1 MKKILI
7 IGAGEAG
14 EMVVKEII
22 NHPETGYEIVG
33 LIDDDL
39 KKQGRLIYRNP
50 VLGQRKDIVQIVKE
64 KRISEIIIAIP
75 SAPGH
80 VIREIVASCEK
91 AKVAFKIV
99 PGIWEIISG
108 DVHLSQ
114 IREVKAEDL
123 LGRETVKVDLEKIS
137 SYLSHRRVLV
147 TGAGGSIGSELCRQI
162 AGFNPSSLLLLDHAE
177 NSLYF
182 LEIELREK
190 GLSFQII
197 PKIANICDKE
207 RLSQIFRE
215 YHPEVI
221 FHAAAHKHVPLMEA
235 NPSEAIKNN
244 VIGTRNLMEKAIGV
258 KTARFVLV
266 STDKAV
272 NPISIMGAS
281 KRISEMLMQL
291 YEDGPTEFMAVRFG
305 NVLGSQGSVV
315 PLFKKQIAAGG
326 PVTVTHPEVTRYFM
340 TISEAVSLIIQA
352 GAIGQGQEV
361 FLLNMGE
368 PIKIVDLARDL
379 ITLSGFEIDKD
390 IKITYTGL
398 REGEKLYEEL
408 LTSGEGTRATFHKDI
423 FMAKPERIEKEIFK
437 RQIEELAKEKEKD
450 MIIKKLSEVIPD
462 FCKDH

>member
-1 MKKILI
+1 M
-7 IGAGEAG
+7 
-14 EMVVKEII
+14 VKEIL
-22 NHPETGYEIVG
+22 NHPRTGYEIVG

-39 KKQGRLIYRNP
+39 EKQGRLIHRNP
-50 VLGQRKDIVQIVKE
+50 VLGQRKDIIQIVKE
-64 KRISEIIIAIP
+64 KRVSEIIIAIP

-91 AKVAFKIV
+91 AKLAFKIV
-99 PGIWEIISG
+99 PGIWEIIAG

-123 LGRETVKVDLEKIS
+123 LGRETVQVDLEEVS
-137 SYLSHRRVLV
+137 SYLSSKRVLV
-147 TGAGGSIGSELCRQI
+147 TGAGGSIGSELCRQVTS
-162 AGFNPSSLLLLDHAE
+162 FNPSSLLFLDHAE

-182 LEIELREK
+182 LEIELKER
-190 GLSFQII
+190 GLDFKII
-197 PKIANICDKE
+197 PKIADIRDKE
-207 RLSQIFRE
+207 RLSQIFGE
-215 YHPEVI
+215 YRPEVI

-244 VIGTRNLMEKAIGV
+244 VIGSKNLMEEAIGV
-258 KTARFVLV
+258 KTKKFVLI

-272 NPISIMGAS
+272 NPTSVMGAS

-291 YEDGPTEFMAVRFG
+291 YEEAPTKFMAVRFG

-340 TISEAVSLIIQA
+340 TIQEAVSLIIQA
-352 GAIGQGQEV
+352 GAIGKGGEV
-361 FLLNMGE
+361 FLLDMGE

-379 ITLSGFEIDKD
+379 ITLSGFETDKD

-408 LTSGEGTRATFHKDI
+408 LTSGEGTRATLHREI
-423 FMAKPERIEKEIFK
+423 FTAKPDRIEKEVFK
-437 RQIEELAKEKEKD
+437 RQIEGLAKEKERNT
-450 MIIKKLSEVIPD
+450 IIKKLSEIIPD
-462 FCKDH
+462 YKKG